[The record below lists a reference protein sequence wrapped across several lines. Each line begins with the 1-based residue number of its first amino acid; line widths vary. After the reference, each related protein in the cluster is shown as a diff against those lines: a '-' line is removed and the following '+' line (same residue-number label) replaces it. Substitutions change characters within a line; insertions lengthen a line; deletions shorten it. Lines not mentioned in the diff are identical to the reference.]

1 MEIFMASAINKKYG
15 DNKRSEMDDK
25 QMSDN
30 RFIMIDMRTE
40 FDFDRK
46 IKQIKEVLRW
56 VFANF
61 AVLAK
66 R

>member
-1 MEIFMASAINKKYG
+1 MEIFMASAINRKYG

-46 IKQIKEVLRW
+46 IK
-56 VFANF
+56 
-61 AVLAK
+61 
-66 R
+66 

>member
-1 MEIFMASAINKKYG
+1 MEIFMASAINRKYG

>member
-15 DNKRSEMDDK
+15 DNKRSEMNDK